1 MSNALNG
8 MVAALLG
15 QGATAPP
22 AANVQLQSIWDLV
35 VKGGPVMV
43 PIGICSL
50 VALAV
55 LIERCVSLR
64 RRKLIPPDF
73 VAGLRALVARRA
85 APSEALAFCQSSD
98 SPLARV
104 VSAGLKHMGEPVERL
119 EKQVEEAGQREV
131 LKLRKYLRV
140 LAVVGSVSTLLGLLG
155 TIMGMINAFQTV
167 AASGEALGRTELLAK
182 GIYEALITTAAGLI
196 VAIPVIIAYHWIAAR
211 IDGIVAEIDRQ
222 TLEIAEAYFR
232 PASAPLRRATEA
244 APASPP
250 RAAVNPGAAPQAPE
264 AAAEPSPVP
273 DPAAGAAAPA
283 LAAP

>member
-8 MVAALLG
+8 MVAALLA
-15 QGATAPP
+15 QGAAAPP
-22 AANVQLQSIWDLV
+22 AANVQVQSIWDFV

-55 LIERCVSLR
+55 LIERSVSLR

-85 APSEALAFCQSSD
+85 APSEALGFCQSSD

-104 VSAGLKHMGEPVERL
+104 VSAGLKRMGEPVERL

-131 LKLRKYLRV
+131 LKLRKNLRV

-222 TLEIAEAYFR
+222 TLEFAEAYFR
-232 PASAPLRRATEA
+232 PASAPVRGASEA
-244 APASPP
+244 AAGSPP
-250 RAAVNPGAAPQAPE
+250 RAAVHPGAASQAPE
-264 AAAEPSPVP
+264 AAAEPSSVP
-273 DPAAGAAAPA
+273 DPAGAAAAPA